1 MNHKVLFLE
10 AIHSPESVYN
20 SNPFCFMS
28 GTAYVVLLERY
39 FGFELICANNLIE
52 KHLRSY
58 GSSIVLDQMLHALL
72 T

>member
-1 MNHKVLFLE
+1 
-10 AIHSPESVYN
+10 
-20 SNPFCFMS
+20 MS